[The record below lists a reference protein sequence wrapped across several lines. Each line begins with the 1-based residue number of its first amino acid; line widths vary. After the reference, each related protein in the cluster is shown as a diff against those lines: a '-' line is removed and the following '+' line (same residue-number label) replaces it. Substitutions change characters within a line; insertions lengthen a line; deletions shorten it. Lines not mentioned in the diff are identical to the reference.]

1 MKNVFTRLKLA
12 STTRCRTFVPLAAA
26 LVVALGACQDP
37 STGVVT
43 DSADFIPTDYQIT
56 NGFQFTSTVDGVRNA
71 EVVADSTWQWADSS
85 SVRMF
90 GVQMNFF
97 DSLGVSSARLTSQ
110 EARLDVESQ
119 DLEARGNA
127 VLNVFARDA
136 TIQSPVLYYSPERNE
151 IRSDTVTRAV
161 IEGDPLTGSTFVSDL
176 QFRNIT
182 VSQPVG
188 TIPNMVDDT
197 VGTAPRSTPRDDDGP
212 RPPGRRDDR

>member
-1 MKNVFTRLKLA
+1 MRLKLA
-12 STTRCRTFVPLAAA
+12 SATRCRSFAPLTAA
-26 LVVALGACQDP
+26 LVIALGACQEQ
-37 STGVVT
+37 STGVET
-43 DSADFIPTDYQIT
+43 DSAEFIPTDYQIT

-71 EVVADSTWQWADSS
+71 EVVADSTWQWADS
-85 SVRMF
+85 VRMF

-97 DSLGVSSARLTSQ
+97 DSLGVASARLTSQ
-110 EARLDVESQ
+110 EARLDVETQ

-136 TIQSPVLYYSPERNE
+136 TIQSPVLYYSPEQNE

-161 IEGDPLTGSTFVSDL
+161 IDGDPLTGSTFVSDL

-188 TIPNMVDDT
+188 AIPDMTVDT
-197 VGTAPRSTPRDDDGP
+197 TGTPPRRAPASDDGDTGP
-212 RPPGRRDDR
+212 IPPGRGNDR